1 MRRKG
6 LKYLALTAL
15 VAITTLTFTG
25 CKTAPTDQQV
35 QTGVGLLRIA
45 AKQGA
50 IYAITKEPKT
60 RAYFTTATQAVN
72 VLIANGNYD
81 SAALKAALNN
91 ITINE
96 IRDNVQVKSVIE
108 DVITLYSQTYA
119 STVAAKLD
127 QVKYLKPALTALAE
141 GFSTALVAT
150 Q

>member
-1 MRRKG
+1 MRKITT
-6 LKYLALTAL
+6 LLALAL
-15 VAITTLTFTG
+15 ATMTTLTFTG

-50 IYAITKEPKT
+50 LFAITKEPKT
-60 RAYFTTATQAVN
+60 KAYFTTATQAVN

-81 SAALKAALNN
+81 SAALKTALNN

-108 DVITLYSQTYA
+108 DVVTLYSQTYA
-119 STVAAKLD
+119 STMAAKLD
-127 QVKYLKPALTALAE
+127 QVKYLKPALAALAE
-141 GFSTALVAT
+141 GFSSALSAT
-150 Q
+150 N